1 MADNWNF
8 DGLIQDV
15 LVKSNS
21 SSCCDGV
28 SFPDTSRIE
37 NPINPIDSVTKEFLK
52 DFEIYLFI
60 ENRINKFG
68 ALAS

>member
-15 LVKSNS
+15 LIKSTDN
-21 SSCCDGV
+21 SCCGDI

-37 NPINPIDSVTKEFLK
+37 NPIDPFDSVTKEF
-52 DFEIYLFI
+52 
-60 ENRINKFG
+60 
-68 ALAS
+68 S

>member
-1 MADNWNF
+1 MGNQTN
-8 DGLIQDV
+8 L
-15 LVKSNS
+15 
-21 SSCCDGV
+21 
-28 SFPDTSRIE
+28 
-37 NPINPIDSVTKEFLK
+37 LK